1 VAQGVDYIG
10 FGITILSA
18 SYSYL
23 LSGDGLLSLELLV
36 RFAALIVSYLCM
48 PQAHICNPA
57 PGNARSRRDAT
68 SADEYQPTFLR
79 VDRG

>member
-1 VAQGVDYIG
+1 VDYIG

-18 SYSYL
+18 SYSHL

-48 PQAHICNPA
+48 PQAHIAILPRA
-57 PGNARSRRDAT
+57 MQDLDAMQRVPMST
-68 SADEYQPTFLR
+68 NQPF
-79 VDRG
+79 